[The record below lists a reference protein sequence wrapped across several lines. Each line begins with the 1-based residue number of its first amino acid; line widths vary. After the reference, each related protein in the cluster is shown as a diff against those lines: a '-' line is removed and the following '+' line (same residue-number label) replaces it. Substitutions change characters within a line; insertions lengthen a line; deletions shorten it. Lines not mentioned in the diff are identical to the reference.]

1 MLNQT
6 LSYLDNF
13 ARFPRKEGVEAVE
26 RLLSSH
32 TELHKYERA
41 QLGKNPFFSPSIL
54 LYSSKESEAED
65 ERKKKQG
72 DGQRLTRM
80 LVCYRIV
87 GTRGR

>member
-41 QLGKNPFFSPSIL
+41 QLGKTPPFFSLSLL
-54 LYSSKESEAED
+54 LYGSEEAEA
-65 ERKKKQG
+65 E
-72 DGQRLTRM
+72 DGQRLTRR

-87 GTRGR
+87 GTRGC